1 MIILFL
7 PRERL
12 RPRAPF
18 RQYNHEKLSVCA
30 WEKVFPKNRRHV
42 SDSNGHVYENTTC
55 GIDFDGL
62 QILLNTQ
69 FQCFSV
75 LILIDEKNAVTYNI
89 EMGVESICFQK
100 PIFLF
105 MFHLS
110 EFSKQKLSRDPG
122 QKRRARGRRRVA
134 SHDADDAPERDDD
147 ATDPVSTRNTRRPV
161 TSRIDLAR
169 AYARRFINRTKS
181 KEKETRC

>member
-1 MIILFL
+1 M
-7 PRERL
+7 
-12 RPRAPF
+12 
-18 RQYNHEKLSVCA
+18 CG
-30 WEKVFPKNRRHV
+30 KNRRHV

-75 LILIDEKNAVTYNI
+75 LILIDEKTLVTYNI

-110 EFSKQKLSRDPG
+110 EFSKTKAFPRPSSKTKGPG
-122 QKRRARGRRRVA
+122 PPTRHVTRRRRRPRARRRHHRPGEHTQH
-134 SHDADDAPERDDD
+134 STTRHF
-147 ATDPVSTRNTRRPV
+147 TDRSRPCV
-161 TSRIDLAR
+161 R
-169 AYARRFINRTKS
+169 AAFYQPN
-181 KEKETRC
+181 KE